1 MDTTDNTQRYS
12 CEIVSHRIPKRLWL
26 ESFNNRE
33 WDRGRT
39 MNPDYE
45 VTRFASAISYFGL
58 QCNAM
63 QADRVQAQPQPRRC
77 ELASR
82 HTSHHIQS
90 TAEEHKKQLSLD
102 TISRVI
108 CGVCR
113 QINAITRVKSAANK
127 SSSYPQ
133 AWVPPSHEDRVLRAG
148 WAYPRVVSFIIIII
162 ISKWETGND

>member
-1 MDTTDNTQRYS
+1 
-12 CEIVSHRIPKRLWL
+12 
-26 ESFNNRE
+26 
-33 WDRGRT
+33 

-77 ELASR
+77 ELASS

-133 AWVPPSHEDRVLRAG
+133 A
-148 WAYPRVVSFIIIII
+148 
-162 ISKWETGND
+162 